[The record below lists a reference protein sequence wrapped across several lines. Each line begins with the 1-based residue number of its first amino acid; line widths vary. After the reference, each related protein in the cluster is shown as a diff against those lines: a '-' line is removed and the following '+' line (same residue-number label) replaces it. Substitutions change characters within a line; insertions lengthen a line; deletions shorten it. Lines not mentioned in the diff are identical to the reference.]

1 MITMSAMPHH
11 FNKFQFD
18 QGLLFKGLI
27 KQISYVK
34 KKKKTILLNQNLFK
48 GYILTRA
55 RDGKIQFP

>member
-1 MITMSAMPHH
+1 MITMFAIPCH

-18 QGLLFKGLI
+18 QGILFKGLI
-27 KQISYVK
+27 NKINYVK
-34 KKKKTILLNQNLFK
+34 KKKKTILNQNLIK

>member
-1 MITMSAMPHH
+1 MITMFAIPYH

-27 KQISYVK
+27 KQINYVK
-34 KKKKTILLNQNLFK
+34 KKKKTILNQNLIK